1 MQRDQY
7 RRKEANAQR
16 GGIARAAA
24 DEIGLTTPESIEE
37 AGMPEDEVQEQIRE
51 TAYYRAESR
60 GFEPGKE
67 LDDWLEAEEEV
78 RRRLNR

>member
-1 MQRDQY
+1 MPRDQQQ
-7 RRKEANAQR
+7 RR
-16 GGIARAAA
+16 GIARAAG

-37 AGMPEDEVQEQIRE
+37 ATDSSADEVEQQIRE

-67 LDDWLEAEEEV
+67 LDDWLEAEAEV

>member
-1 MQRDQY
+1 MPRDQQ
-7 RRKEANAQR
+7 RR
-16 GGIARAAA
+16 GIARAAT

-37 AGMPEDEVQEQIRE
+37 APDSSADEVQQQIRE

-67 LDDWLEAEEEV
+67 LDDWLEAEAEV
-78 RRRLNR
+78 RRRLRR